1 MIPQI
6 LLLSHAFA
14 APPPIVN
21 GTPTSDH
28 IAVGVLVAC
37 SNQGCVNYCS
47 GTLIASQWMLTAA
60 HCAEAAFGD
69 YSNYDHYFS
78 VGRDLDNIVDYRYIR
93 SWELHPDYGYFQS
106 TLVYDFA
113 LGELESDFTGVTPIA
128 VNRSSVNNS
137 WIDQDVT
144 YVGYG
149 ATSDN
154 GGGSGTKRT
163 ADIPIYDYDS
173 FLLYTYDPS
182 GQQNVC
188 YGDSGGAAL
197 WYDGSQYVLAGVNSF
212 VYPSCAQGAA
222 GAGRV
227 DSAISWIEEF
237 VDLSAGPSTE
247 PSSEPGSEPSSEPGS
262 EPSSEE
268 PSDEYDTAIDWDES
282 DDNETNQEDVKEV
295 RVDDF
300 NPKLFGCQATPTKWS
315 WFWMLLPF
323 GYAFRRKN

>member
-1 MIPQI
+1 MIAQL
-6 LLLSHAFA
+6 LLLSQAFA
-14 APPPIVN
+14 SPPPPIVN

-47 GTLIASQWMLTAA
+47 GTLIASRWMLTAA

-69 YSNYDHYFS
+69 YSSFDHYFS
-78 VGRDLDNIVDYRYIR
+78 VGRDLDNIIDYRYIQD
-93 SWELHPDYGYFQS
+93 WKIHPDYGYFQN

-113 LGELESDFTGVTPIA
+113 LGELESDLTGVTPIS
-128 VNRSSVNNS
+128 VNRASVTNS
-137 WIDQDVT
+137 WIDQDIT

-154 GGGSGTKRT
+154 GGGSGIKRT
-163 ADIPIYDYDS
+163 ADIPVYDYDS

-197 WYDGSQYVLAGVNSF
+197 WYDGSDYVLAGVNSF
-212 VYPSCAQGAA
+212 VYPSCAEGAA

-227 DSAISWIEEF
+227 DSAISWIEQY
-237 VDLSAGPSTE
+237 VDLAAGPSPE
-247 PSSEPGSEPSSEPGS
+247 PSSEPSSEPSAEPGS
-262 EPSSEE
+262 E
-268 PSDEYDTAIDWDES
+268 PSDEYDTGLDWEDSDEEAS
-282 DDNETNQEDVKEV
+282 NQGDVDEV
-295 RVDDF
+295 QVDEF
-300 NPKLFGCQATPTKWS
+300 NPKLFGCQATPTKMS
-315 WFWMLLPF
+315 WVWMLLPF